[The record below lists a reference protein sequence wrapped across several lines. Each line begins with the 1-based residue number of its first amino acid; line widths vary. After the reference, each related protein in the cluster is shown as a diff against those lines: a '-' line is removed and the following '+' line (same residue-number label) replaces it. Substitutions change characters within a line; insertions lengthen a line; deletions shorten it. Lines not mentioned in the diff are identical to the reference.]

1 MLPQPD
7 ELPASE
13 PWETFRPWFRRQWRQ
28 GEHVSLIGPTGSG
41 KTTLALELLD
51 RRDFVTVLGTKP
63 KDATLDKL
71 VKRQG
76 YELRRE
82 WHKASWR
89 QPLGGPPEPQLVLMS
104 DGTERQRSHV
114 VLWPK
119 WRLHDPAG
127 SKTDQR
133 RIFDQAL
140 SEMFAAGSWCVFA
153 DEVFYL
159 CRELGLEQH
168 LTTLWT
174 QGRSLGLT
182 LVGGTQRPA
191 YVPLYMYDQA
201 THLFLWGDND
211 ETNLRRVGG
220 LGGLS
225 AARVRA
231 IVAALPQHAVLY
243 VNTRTRRL
251 AVTRVQL

>member
-1 MLPQPD
+1 MPPQP
-7 ELPASE
+7 EQV
-13 PWETFRPWFRRQWRQ
+13 PWATFRPRFRAQWAQ

-41 KTTLALELLD
+41 KTTLALELLT
-51 RRDFVTVLGTKP
+51 RRDHVAVLGTKP

-71 VKRQG
+71 VKHQG
-76 YELRRE
+76 FQLRRE
-82 WHKASWR
+82 WLERSWR
-89 QPLGGPPEPQLVLMS
+89 APLGGPPEPVDVKMT
-104 DGTERQRSHV
+104 DGSTRKRTHV

-119 WRLHDPAG
+119 FTKAADKAV
-127 SKTDQR
+127 QR
-133 RIFDQAL
+133 DVFDQAL
-140 SEMFAAGSWCVFA
+140 GDMFAAGSWCVFA

-159 CRELGLEQH
+159 CKELGLEQH
-168 LTTLWT
+168 LTTMWT

-191 YVPLYMYDQA
+191 FVPLYMYDQA

-225 AARVRA
+225 ASSVRA
-231 IVAALPQHAVLY
+231 IVAGLPHHSVLY
-243 VNTRTRRL
+243 VNTRTRHL
-251 AVTRVQL
+251 AVTRVEL

>member
-1 MLPQPD
+1 MPPST
-7 ELPASE
+7 EPAE
-13 PWETFRPWFRRQWRQ
+13 VPWAQFQPWFRGQWAQ

-41 KTTLALELLD
+41 KTTLALELLT

-63 KDATLDKL
+63 KDRTLDKL
-71 VKRQG
+71 IKDQG
-76 YELRRE
+76 YTLRRE
-82 WHKASWR
+82 WHERSR
-89 QPLGGPPEPQLVLMS
+89 RRPLGGPPEPVKVRMS
-104 DGTERQRSHV
+104 DGSIRDRAHV
-114 VLWPK
+114 VLWPEFRRPEDK
-119 WRLHDPAG
+119 AV
-127 SKTDQR
+127 QR
-133 RIFDQAL
+133 DVFDQAL
-140 SEMFAAGSWCVFA
+140 GEMFTAGSWCIFA

-159 CRELGLEQH
+159 CSELGLQHH
-168 LTTLWT
+168 LTTIWT

-225 AARVRA
+225 ANQVRA
-231 IVAALPQHAVLY
+231 IVAGLPQHAVCY
-243 VNTRTRRL
+243 INTRTRQIVR
-251 AVTRVQL
+251 TRVQL